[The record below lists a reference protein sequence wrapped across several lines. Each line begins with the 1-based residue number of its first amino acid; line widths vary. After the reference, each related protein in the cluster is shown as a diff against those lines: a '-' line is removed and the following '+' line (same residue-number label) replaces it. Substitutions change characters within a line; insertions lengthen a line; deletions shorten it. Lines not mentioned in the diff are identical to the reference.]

1 MVVPIIIV
9 AMTDV
14 ATIVIGTTVIIGRTG
29 DTVVN
34 DQGRLLAAHLPN
46 LTIVVHPGLHPPGG
60 RLTIKGLQGTMITGE
75 EAMMT
80 AERLIIILNVAGMT
94 IDAGTTEDAT
104 KKMNATTTGLQGTR
118 TGMAVGRLVEWFF
131 GLGTGFAAAGFDW
144 KETAFKVGI
153 LLSWSSL
160 LDFGVCLRGPCTS
173 QCPVGQH
180 AIAHKAF
187 DAPYTST
194 VIWQQYPTR

>member
-1 MVVPIIIV
+1 M
-9 AMTDV
+9 
-14 ATIVIGTTVIIGRTG
+14 
-29 DTVVN
+29 
-34 DQGRLLAAHLPN
+34 
-46 LTIVVHPGLHPPGG
+46 
-60 RLTIKGLQGTMITGE
+60 IKGLQGTMITDE

-80 AERLIIILNVAGMT
+80 AEPLIIILNVAGMIT

-104 KKMNATTTGLQGTR
+104 KKMNAMTTGPQGTR

-131 GLGTGFAAAGFDW
+131 GLGTGFAAAGFSW
-144 KETAFKVGI
+144 KQTAFNVGI

-173 QCPVGQH
+173 QCPVGQR
-180 AIAHKAF
+180 AIAHKAL